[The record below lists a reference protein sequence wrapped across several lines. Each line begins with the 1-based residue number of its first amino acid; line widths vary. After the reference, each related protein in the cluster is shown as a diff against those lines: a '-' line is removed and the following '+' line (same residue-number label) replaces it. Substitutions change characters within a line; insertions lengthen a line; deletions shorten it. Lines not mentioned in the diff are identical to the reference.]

1 MEPGLIHGPFNFSGR
16 VDPLET
22 FQSFLEGILEVLVKQ
37 CLLTPFP
44 YTHTLHF
51 GFPRKEQVSKLFI
64 MGMVGAR
71 WKVERITKKYYLL
84 LKKTVIYQAATV
96 ATS

>member
-1 MEPGLIHGPFNFSGR
+1 MEPGLIHVPFNFSGR

-44 YTHTLHF
+44 YTHPAF
-51 GFPRKEQVSKLFI
+51 WISQEGAGFQAFHHGDGRCQV
-64 MGMVGAR
+64 
-71 WKVERITKKYYLL
+71 EP
-84 LKKTVIYQAATV
+84 
-96 ATS
+96 